1 MICLYIDPGTGSML
15 FSIVITLV
23 TMLYFVGKAA
33 IIKLKFVLSGGKAT
47 SGSKGKHPYV
57 IYAESARYWTVFKP
71 IVDEF
76 EKRGVDVLYYTANE
90 QDPFFSEKY
99 THITGEAIGEG
110 NKAFTRLNFLEADVC
125 LMTTPGLDVYQ
136 LKRSRGVKHYSHIM
150 HSVDDATSYRLF
162 GLDYYDSV
170 LLSGEYQKAHLRLLE
185 EKRGIAKKD
194 LEVVGCPYLDT
205 LQEKVALLGV
215 PFSSSYFS
223 PSSPS
228 SVPSDKFTVLVAP
241 SWGSNGILVKY
252 GERLLDP
259 LVATGFSVIVRPHPQ
274 SITSEKEVL
283 ERLQKRYQDN
293 TLLEWDFSRENL
305 TSLSRANIMISDFSG
320 VIFDYTFLFDRP
332 FLYVH
337 SDFDNRPYDAGD
349 IEEEPWKFRVL
360 PEIGI
365 ELKEADFSN
374 LKQVLSDACSDVVLS
389 SNRQKAKDTAWQCR
403 GESGKR
409 VVDYLVA
416 KQQALVPVGDAHVD
430 SAL

>member
-23 TMLYFVGKAA
+23 TMLYFVGKKA
-33 IIKLKFVLSGGKAT
+33 IIKLKFVLSGGKAVA
-47 SGSKGKHPYV
+47 GSKTRYPFV
-57 IYAESARYWTVFKP
+57 IYSESARYWTVFKP

-76 EKRGVDVLYYTANE
+76 EGRGIDVLYYTATE
-90 QDPFFSEKY
+90 DDPFFSEGYK
-99 THITGEAIGEG
+99 HITGEAIGEG

-162 GLDYYDSV
+162 GLDYYDAV

-185 EKRGIAKKD
+185 EQRGIQKKD

-205 LQEKVALLGV
+205 LQEKVALLGL
-215 PFSSSYFS
+215 PYASS
-223 PSSPS
+223 
-228 SVPSDKFTVLVAP
+228 DGTDTFTVLVAP

-259 LVATGFSVIVRPHPQ
+259 LVETGFTVIVRPHPQ
-274 SITSEKEVL
+274 SLQSEKDVL
-283 ERLQKRYQDN
+283 DRLQKRYQD
-293 TLLEWDFSRENL
+293 TTSLEWDFSRENL
-305 TSLSRANIMISDFSG
+305 GSLSRSNIMISDFSG

-337 SDFDNRPYDAGD
+337 SDFDDRPYDAGD

-365 ELKEADFSN
+365 ELKESDFSN
-374 LKQVLSDACSDVVLS
+374 LKRVLADACSDVVLS
-389 SNRQKAKDTAWQCR
+389 ENRQRAKDTAWQHR

-416 KQQALVPVGDAHVD
+416 KQKELAEGSELKNVGNAHVD

>member
-1 MICLYIDPGTGSML
+1 MLCLYIDPGTGSML

-47 SGSKGKHPYV
+47 AGSKGKHPFV
-57 IYAESARYWTVFKP
+57 IYAESARYWSVFKP

-76 EKRGVDVLYYTANE
+76 EKRGVAVLYYTANE

-110 NKAFTRLNFLEADVC
+110 NKAFTRLNFLEADIC

-136 LKRSRGVKHYSHIM
+136 LKRSRGVKHYSHVL
-150 HSVDDATSYRLF
+150 HAVDDATSYRLF

-170 LLSGEYQKAHLRLLE
+170 LLSGEYQKAHVRLLE
-185 EKRGIAKKD
+185 EQRNIPAKD

-205 LQEKVALLGV
+205 LQEKVALLEL
-215 PFSSSYFS
+215 PSSSGS
-223 PSSPS
+223 NT
-228 SVPSDKFTVLVAP
+228 FTVLVAP
-241 SWGSNGILVKY
+241 SWGGNGILARY

-259 LVATGFSVIVRPHPQ
+259 LVGAGFSVIVRPHPQ
-274 SITSEKEVL
+274 SLTSEKEVL
-283 ERLQKRYQDN
+283 ERLQKRYQD
-293 TLLEWDFSRENL
+293 TASLEWDFTRENL
-305 TSLSRANIMISDFSG
+305 TSLSRADIMISDFSG
-320 VIFDYTFLFDRP
+320 IIFDYTFLFDRP

-337 SDFDNRPYDAGD
+337 TDFDDRPYDAGD

-365 ELKEADFSN
+365 ELKEADFPN
-374 LKQVLSDACSDVVLS
+374 LRQVLADACSDAVLS
-389 SNRQKAKDTAWQCR
+389 GNRQKAKDTAWQYR

-416 KQQALVPVGDAHVD
+416 KQQTLAEVTRGDAHVD